1 MNERIIKIYKAIYS
15 DIECTKE
22 YLKNYLEVS
31 SIKTVENNIKDIDDI
46 VYDIKLRKYRFKE
59 LLPKY
64 IPNEVFFEIFQS
76 AIVNKLLENDFS
88 LLKKDISSLHTNEM
102 IKTSELS
109 NLAKKIIQFNNAIK
123 DNCILKV
130 KYKKA
135 GEELEEKYIRPN
147 TIFTTGF
154 TYYAYVTYDKLNEEK
169 IGEQRTFAFNGIGD
183 IEAIEYIPDGN
194 FKIDQKGNAF
204 GSFKKD
210 KFVILNMDRKSADFF
225 KREMLFNNDA
235 FEMVNEELEG
245 ENITVKIYYNEIFEV
260 LKLVQQWMPQITIQS
275 PSEIKKIVYNKIENN
290 LLKLLGKDSLNEN
303 S

>member
-1 MNERIIKIYKAIYS
+1 MNEKIIKIYKAIYS
-15 DIECTKE
+15 DVDCTKD
-22 YLKNYLEVS
+22 YLKNYLKVS

-46 VYDIKLRKYRFKE
+46 VYDLKLRKYRFKD

-64 IPNEVFFEIFQS
+64 IPSEVFFEIFQS

-130 KYKKA
+130 KYKKV
-135 GEELEEKYIRPN
+135 EKELEEKYIKPN
-147 TIFTTGF
+147 TIFSTGF
-154 TYYAYVTYDKLNEEK
+154 TYYAYVTYDKLNK
-169 IGEQRTFAFNGIGD
+169 IDIGEQRTFAFNSIGD

-235 FEMVNEELEG
+235 FEMVDEELEG
-245 ENITVKIYYNEIFEV
+245 ESITVKMYFNDKLEV
-260 LKLVQQWMPQITIQS
+260 VKLVQQWMPRITIQS
-275 PSEIKKIVYNKIENN
+275 SEEIKKIVYEQIKNN
-290 LLKLLGKDSLNEN
+290 MLNLIGN
-303 S
+303 I

>member
-1 MNERIIKIYKAIYS
+1 MNERVIKIYKALYS
-15 DIECTKE
+15 NVECTKE

-31 SIKTVENNIKDIDDI
+31 SIKTVENNIKDIDDV

-130 KYKKA
+130 KYKKV
-135 GEELEEKYIRPN
+135 EKKLEEKYIKPN
-147 TIFTTGF
+147 TIFSTGF
-154 TYYAYVTYDKLNEEK
+154 TYYAYVTYDKLNK
-169 IGEQRTFAFNGIGD
+169 IDIGEQRTFAFNSIGD

-235 FEMVNEELEG
+235 FEMVDEELEG
-245 ENITVKIYYNEIFEV
+245 ESITVKMYFNDKLEV
-260 LKLVQQWMPQITIQS
+260 VKLVQQWMPRITIQS
-275 PSEIKKIVYNKIENN
+275 SEEIKKIVYEQIKNN
-290 LLKLLGKDSLNEN
+290 IIKLEI
-303 S
+303 

>member
-1 MNERIIKIYKAIYS
+1 
-15 DIECTKE
+15 
-22 YLKNYLEVS
+22 
-31 SIKTVENNIKDIDDI
+31 
-46 VYDIKLRKYRFKE
+46 
-59 LLPKY
+59 
-64 IPNEVFFEIFQS
+64 
-76 AIVNKLLENDFS
+76 
-88 LLKKDISSLHTNEM
+88 M

-130 KYKKA
+130 KYKKS
-135 GEELEEKYIRPN
+135 GKELEEKYIRPN

>member
-1 MNERIIKIYKAIYS
+1 MNERIIKIYKALYS
-15 DIECTKE
+15 SDECTKE

-31 SIKTVENNIKDIDDI
+31 SIKTVENNIKDIEDI
-46 VYDIKLRKYRFKE
+46 VYDIKLRKYRFKD

-109 NLAKKIIQFNNAIK
+109 NLAKKIIQFHNAIK

-130 KYKKA
+130 KYKKV
-135 GEELEEKYIRPN
+135 GKELEEKYIRPN
-147 TIFTTGF
+147 TIFSTGF
-154 TYYAYVTYDKLNEEK
+154 TYYVYITYDKLNK
-169 IGEQRTFAFNGIGD
+169 IDIGEQRTFAFNSIGN

-235 FEMVNEELEG
+235 FEMVDEELEG
-245 ENITVKIYYNEIFEV
+245 ESITVKMYFNDKLEV
-260 LKLVQQWMPQITIQS
+260 VKLVQQWMPRITIQS
-275 PSEIKKIVYNKIENN
+275 SEEIKKIVYEQIKNN
-290 LLKLLGKDSLNEN
+290 MLNLIGN
-303 S
+303 IK

>member
-1 MNERIIKIYKAIYS
+1 MNEKIIKIYKAIYS
-15 DIECTKE
+15 DVDCTKD
-22 YLKNYLEVS
+22 YLKNYLKVS

-46 VYDIKLRKYRFKE
+46 VYDLKLRKYRFKD

-64 IPNEVFFEIFQS
+64 IPSEVFFEIFQS

-130 KYKKA
+130 KYKKV
-135 GEELEEKYIRPN
+135 EKKLEEKYIKPN
-147 TIFTTGF
+147 TIFSTGF
-154 TYYAYVTYDKLNEEK
+154 TYYAYVTYDKLNK
-169 IGEQRTFAFNGIGD
+169 IDIGEQRTFAFNSIGD

-235 FEMVNEELEG
+235 FEMVDEELEG
-245 ENITVKIYYNEIFEV
+245 ESITVKMYFNDKLEV
-260 LKLVQQWMPQITIQS
+260 VKLVQQWMPRITIQS
-275 PSEIKKIVYNKIENN
+275 SEEIKKIVYEQIKNN
-290 LLKLLGKDSLNEN
+290 MLNLIGN
-303 S
+303 I

>member
-1 MNERIIKIYKAIYS
+1 MNEKIIKIYKAIYS
-15 DIECTKE
+15 DVDCTKD
-22 YLKNYLEVS
+22 YLKNYLKVS

-46 VYDIKLRKYRFKE
+46 VYDLKLRKYRFKD

-64 IPNEVFFEIFQS
+64 IPSEVFFEIFQS

-130 KYKKA
+130 KYKKV
-135 GEELEEKYIRPN
+135 EKELEEKYIKPN
-147 TIFTTGF
+147 TIFSTGF
-154 TYYAYVTYDKLNEEK
+154 TYYAYVTYDKLNK
-169 IGEQRTFAFNGIGD
+169 IDIGEQRTFAFNSIGD

-235 FEMVNEELEG
+235 FEMVDEELEG
-245 ENITVKIYYNEIFEV
+245 ESITVKMYFNDIFEV
-260 LKLVQQWMPQITIQS
+260 VKLVQQWMPRITIQS
-275 PSEIKKIVYNKIENN
+275 SEEIKKIVYEQIKNN
-290 LLKLLGKDSLNEN
+290 MLNLIGN
-303 S
+303 I

>member
-1 MNERIIKIYKAIYS
+1 MNERVIKIYKALYS
-15 DIECTKE
+15 SVECTKE

-31 SIKTVENNIKDIDDI
+31 SIKTVENNIKDIEDI
-46 VYDIKLRKYRFKE
+46 VYDIKLRKYRFKD

-135 GEELEEKYIRPN
+135 GKVLDEKYIRPN
-147 TIFTTGF
+147 TIFSTGF
-154 TYYAYVTYDKLNEEK
+154 TYYVYITYDKLNK
-169 IGEQRTFAFNGIGD
+169 DNVGEQRTFAFNAIGD
-183 IEAIEYIPDGN
+183 IEAVDFIPDGN

-210 KFVILNMDRKSADFF
+210 KFVILNMDRNSANYF
-225 KREMLFNNDA
+225 KREILFNNDA
-235 FEMVNEELEG
+235 FEMVDEELEG
-245 ENITVKIYYNEIFEV
+245 ENITVRMYFNEIFEV
-260 LKLVQQWMPQITIQS
+260 VKLVQQWMPQITIQS
-275 PSEIKKIVYNKIENN
+275 PAEIKEIVYSEIENN
-290 LLKLLGKDSLNEN
+290 LSKLLKKGH
-303 S
+303 

>member
-1 MNERIIKIYKAIYS
+1 MNERVIKIYKALYS
-15 DIECTKE
+15 NVECTKE

-31 SIKTVENNIKDIDDI
+31 SIKTVENNIKDIDDV

-130 KYKKA
+130 KYKKV
-135 GEELEEKYIRPN
+135 EKKLEEKYIKPN
-147 TIFTTGF
+147 TIFSTGF
-154 TYYAYVTYDKLNEEK
+154 TYYAYVTYDKLNK
-169 IGEQRTFAFNGIGD
+169 IDIGEQRTFAFNSIGD

-235 FEMVNEELEG
+235 FEMVDEELEG
-245 ENITVKIYYNEIFEV
+245 ESITVKMYFNDKLEV
-260 LKLVQQWMPQITIQS
+260 VKLVQQWMPRITIQS
-275 PSEIKKIVYNKIENN
+275 SEEIKKIVYEQIKNN
-290 LLKLLGKDSLNEN
+290 MVNLIGNI
-303 S
+303 

>member
-1 MNERIIKIYKAIYS
+1 MNEKIIKIYKAIYS
-15 DIECTKE
+15 DVDCTKD
-22 YLKNYLEVS
+22 YLKNYLKVS

-64 IPNEVFFEIFQS
+64 IPNEVFFAIFQS

-135 GEELEEKYIRPN
+135 GKELVEKYIRPN

-154 TYYAYVTYDKLNEEK
+154 TYYVYVTYDKLNK
-169 IGEQRTFAFNGIGD
+169 DNVGEQRTFAFNAIGE
-183 IEAIEYIPDGN
+183 IEPVEYIPDGN

-210 KFVILNMDRKSADFF
+210 KFVILNMDRNSANFF

-235 FEMVNEELEG
+235 FEMVYEELEG
-245 ENITVKIYYNEIFEV
+245 ETITVKMFFNDILEV
-260 LKLVQQWMPQITIQS
+260 VKLVQQWMPQITIQS
-275 PSEIKKIVYNKIENN
+275 SEQIREEVYKQIENN
-290 LLKLLGKDSLNEN
+290 LEKLKMNQK
-303 S
+303 

>member
-1 MNERIIKIYKAIYS
+1 MNEKIIKIYKAIYS
-15 DIECTKE
+15 DVDCTKD
-22 YLKNYLEVS
+22 YLKNYLKVS

-46 VYDIKLRKYRFKE
+46 VYDLKLRKYRFKD

-64 IPNEVFFEIFQS
+64 IPSEVFFEIFQS

-130 KYKKA
+130 KYKKV
-135 GEELEEKYIRPN
+135 EKELEEKYIKPN
-147 TIFTTGF
+147 TIFSTGF
-154 TYYAYVTYDKLNEEK
+154 TYYAYVTYDKLNK
-169 IGEQRTFAFNGIGD
+169 IDIGEQRTFAFNSIGD

-235 FEMVNEELEG
+235 FEMVDEELEG
-245 ENITVKIYYNEIFEV
+245 ESITVKMYFNDIFEV
-260 LKLVQQWMPQITIQS
+260 VKLVQQWMPRITIQS
-275 PSEIKKIVYNKIENN
+275 SEEIKKIVYEQIKNN
-290 LLKLLGKDSLNEN
+290 MVNLIGNI
-303 S
+303 